1 VTPAAG
7 RCLAAAR
14 QSLADA
20 EAILALPIP
29 RVAAREAYMAA
40 YHAAEALVIERTGR
54 TVKTHASLRT
64 EFARL
69 GQGSDRIG
77 RWMTT
82 FLANGFRF
90 KSLSDYDVTQETPI
104 TGANAEALIAE
115 ARTFVARIEEL
126 LQATDRTR

>member
-1 VTPAAG
+1 MTPAAR

-20 EAILALPIP
+20 EVILGVRIA
-29 RVAAREAYMAA
+29 RVSAREAYMAA
-40 YHAAEALVIERTGR
+40 FHAAEALVVEKTGKV
-54 TVKTHASLRT
+54 VKTHAGLRT

-69 GQGSDRIG
+69 AQRSDHIG

-90 KSLSDYDVTQETPI
+90 KSLSDYDVTLETPI
-104 TGANAEALIAE
+104 TVANAEALIAD
-115 ARTFVARIEEL
+115 ARTFVARIADLLGEE
-126 LQATDRTR
+126 TER

>member
-1 VTPAAG
+1 MTPAAA

-14 QSLADA
+14 LSLSDA
-20 EAILALPIP
+20 EVILGVNIA

-40 YHAAEALVIERTGR
+40 YHAAEALVTEETGK
-54 TVKTHASLRT
+54 TVMTHAGLRT

-69 GQGSDRIG
+69 SQRSDRIG

-82 FLANGFRF
+82 FLANAFRF

-104 TGANAEALIAE
+104 TIANAEALIAE
-115 ARTFVARIEEL
+115 ARLFVGHVADLPGEP
-126 LQATDRTR
+126 TGS